1 MRISDWSSDVCS
13 SDLNARNADVEP
25 KSQNFIGEIPAGCEA
40 MDDAF
45 IRSLPHFL
53 RQYLRRISLGV
64 ARMHNDRQPAFS
76 RGSYVGAEAAFLLLA
91 ITVVIIIIKAGFRD
105 ADDLRMASAG
115 LQLGGIH
122 FRMRVSFMRMNANGR
137 QYIGVALRSG
147 QHRIPF
153 IFARR
158 NVEHDADRSEEHT
171 SELQS
176 LMRISYAVFCLKKKN
191 TAPRTQHSTINSK

>member
-1 MRISDWSSDVCS
+1 
-13 SDLNARNADVEP
+13 
-25 KSQNFIGEIPAGCEA
+25 

-91 ITVVIIIIKAGFRD
+91 ITVVIIIIKAGFPD

-137 QYIGVALRSG
+137 PYIGVALRSG
-147 QHRIPF
+147 
-153 IFARR
+153 
-158 NVEHDADRSEEHT
+158 RSEE
-171 SELQS
+171 
-176 LMRISYAVFCLKKKN
+176 RRVGKGCV
-191 TAPRTQHSTINSK
+191 RTGRYGWWPEH